1 MENAMRHLKNQLQE
15 FDELL
20 ELHRGQL
27 DTDVL
32 VTMKLALDRMK
43 QEVDLADAAQQRQI
57 ASEVLK
63 LLASLL
69 SVVTNVMTLWK

>member
-1 MENAMRHLKNQLQE
+1 MRHLKNQLQE

-43 QEVDLADAAQQRQI
+43 QEVDLADAAQQRRI

>member
-1 MENAMRHLKNQLQE
+1 MRHLKNLIQE

-20 ELHRGQL
+20 NQHRGQL
-27 DTDVL
+27 DTEVL
-32 VTMKLALDRMK
+32 ASMKLAVDKLK
-43 QEVDLADAAQQRQI
+43 QEVDLADAARTRQL
-57 ASEVLK
+57 ASEALK

>member
-1 MENAMRHLKNQLQE
+1 MRHLKNLIQE

-20 ELHRGQL
+20 DQHRGQL
-27 DTDVL
+27 DTEVL
-32 VTMKLALDRMK
+32 ASMKLAVDKLK
-43 QEVDLADAAQQRQI
+43 QEVDLADAARTRQL
-57 ASEVLK
+57 ASEALK